1 MQVKKIHKIF
11 LAISLIIVAT
21 SVVYM
26 PALQNG
32 FAWDD
37 ENYIATNRMVQR
49 LCPPNIKKMFTTFFF
64 GNYHPLT
71 LLSFALEY
79 RFFGLSPPAYHAT
92 NIIIHLMN
100 CVLVFLL
107 IYMLS
112 SSVAASCIVAL
123 FFGIHPLHVESVAWV
138 SGRKDVLYTL
148 FFLASLIGYA
158 HFLGERKK
166 IYYCLSLL
174 LFLLSLLSKSMAVS
188 LPLVLLLIDYLS
200 GKRISW
206 GMLKDKIPFFGLSLL
221 FGILALLSQQDAIR
235 HDYTGDSVLK
245 NLVVASHGLVFY
257 IQKMIFP
264 VDLSCLYMY
273 SNRYFNIM
281 QTNFYLSPFILATL
295 CACVFYSAKY
305 TRKVIFGSLF
315 YFATL
320 LPVLQLIPVG
330 HAFAADRYT
339 YVPLIGIFYII
350 AAGFLYLSE
359 KKWRFAGPLNIA
371 LTIFLLLALFA
382 SGLIA
387 WNRIHVWKDGLSLW
401 GNVIKSYPF
410 SSIAYNNR
418 GAAYFVN
425 KQYDQAIKDF
435 TSAITVS
442 PNYDQA
448 NANLC
453 RAYIATGD
461 DKKALPFCLKAIQIN
476 PRMDDVYILLGN
488 MFHAN
493 DKDKAISLYRRSI
506 EARPRNERAYYN
518 LCTTYLS
525 MQDYK
530 NAESACLK
538 AIEIDPDFADAYN
551 NLANVYLATNRQ
563 KDAMASYKKALALNP
578 GIGAAHN
585 NLGTIY
591 LYAKQY
597 DLAISHID
605 RAVALGHPVH
615 PDVLEMLKQHR
626 KKNNQ

>member
-37 ENYIATNRMVQR
+37 ENYIATNRMVQK
-49 LCPPNIKKMFTTFFF
+49 LSPLNIKKMFTTFFF

-79 RFFGLSPPAYHAT
+79 RFFGLNPPAYHAT

-112 SSVAASCIVAL
+112 KNAAISCIVAL
-123 FFGIHPLHVESVAWV
+123 LFGIHPLHVESVAWI

-148 FFLASLIGYA
+148 FFFASLIAYTN
-158 HFLGERKK
+158 FLKEQKRV
-166 IYYCLSLL
+166 YYYLSLL
-174 LFLLSLLSKSMAVS
+174 LFLFSLLSKSMAVS

-200 GKRISW
+200 GKKISW
-206 GMLKDKIPFFGLSLL
+206 GMLKDKAPFFALSLL
-221 FGILALLSQQDAIR
+221 FGIFALLSQQDAIR
-235 HDYTGDSVLK
+235 HDYAGDSMLK
-245 NLVVASHGLVFY
+245 NFIVASHGLLFY
-257 IQKMIFP
+257 LQKMFLP

-273 SNRYFNIM
+273 SRKHFAIM
-281 QTNFYLSPFILATL
+281 ETNFYLSPFIVAAL
-295 CACVFYSAKY
+295 CACVVYSARH
-305 TRKVIFGSLF
+305 TRKVVFGSLF
-315 YFATL
+315 YLFTL

-339 YVPLIGIFYII
+339 YVPLIGIFYIV
-350 AAGFLYLSE
+350 AAGLLHLFERKHRSMKL
-359 KKWRFAGPLNIA
+359 LNVLLAAA
-371 LTIFLLLALFA
+371 LAAALFA
-382 SGLIA
+382 SGLIS

-401 GNVIKSYPF
+401 DNVIKSYPF

-453 RAYIATGD
+453 RAYITTGD
-461 DKKALPFCLKAIQIN
+461 NKKALPFCLKAIQIN

-493 DKDKAISLYRRSI
+493 DKDKAISLYRKSI
-506 EARPRNERAYYN
+506 EARPRNDRAYYN

-551 NLANVYLATNRQ
+551 NLGNIYLATNRQ
-563 KDAMASYKKALALNP
+563 KEAVASYKKALSYNSD
-578 GIGAAHN
+578 IGAAHN

-597 DLAISHID
+597 DLAIYHID

-615 PDVLEMLKQHR
+615 PDILEMLKPHR
-626 KKNNQ
+626 KE

>member
-1 MQVKKIHKIF
+1 MQVKKIHTIF

-37 ENYIATNRMVQR
+37 ENYIATNRMVQK
-49 LCPPNIKKMFTTFFF
+49 LSPLNIKKMFTTFFF

-79 RFFGLSPPAYHAT
+79 HFFGLNPSAYHAT
-92 NIIIHLMN
+92 NIIVHLIN

-107 IYMLS
+107 IYTLS
-112 SSVAASCIVAL
+112 SSVVVSCIVAL
-123 FFGIHPLHVESVAWV
+123 FFGIHPLHVESVAWI

-158 HFLGERKK
+158 HFLKEREK
-166 IYYCLSLL
+166 IYYGLSLL
-174 LFLLSLLSKSMAVS
+174 LFLFSLLSKSMAVS
-188 LPLVLLLIDYLS
+188 LPLVLLLLDYLS
-200 GKRISW
+200 GRKISW
-206 GMLKDKIPFFGLSLL
+206 GILKDKIPFFGLSLL
-221 FGILALLSQQDAIR
+221 FGIFALLSQQDAIR
-235 HDYTGDSVLK
+235 QDYTGDSILK
-245 NLVVASHGLVFY
+245 NIVVASHGLVFY
-257 IQKMIFP
+257 MQKMLFP

-273 SNRYFNIM
+273 SNKHFEIM
-281 QTNFYLSPFILATL
+281 QTNFYLSPFIVAAL
-295 CACVFYSAKY
+295 CACAVYSAKY

-315 YFATL
+315 YLFTL

-359 KKWRFAGPLNIA
+359 RKWRLARPLSIA
-371 LTIFLLLALFA
+371 LTIMLLFALFT

-401 GNVIKSYPF
+401 DNVIKSYPF

-425 KQYDQAIKDF
+425 KQFDQAIKDF
-435 TSAITVS
+435 TSATAVS

-448 NANLC
+448 NSNLC

-461 DKKALPFCLKAIQIN
+461 EKKALPFCLKAIQIN

-488 MFHAN
+488 MFHAT
-493 DKDKAISLYRRSI
+493 DKDKALSLYKKSI
-506 EARPRNERAYYN
+506 EARPGNERAWYN

-525 MQDYK
+525 MQDYQS
-530 NAESACLK
+530 AEDACRK
-538 AIEIDPDFADAYN
+538 AIEIDPEFADAYN
-551 NLANVYLATNRQ
+551 NLGNIYLATNRQ
-563 KDAMASYKKALALNP
+563 KEALMSYKKALALNP
-578 GIGAAHN
+578 DIGAAHN

-597 DLAISHID
+597 DLAIHHID
-605 RAVALGHPVH
+605 SAVALGHQVH
-615 PDVLEMLKQHR
+615 PDILEMLKPHR
-626 KKNNQ
+626 KK